1 MRGRPAPPMSK
12 PLRVHH
18 IITGLPVGGAQTM
31 LGQLLARGDPTRL
44 DQRVISLGG
53 LGALG
58 ADLRANGI
66 VVDALDMRRG
76 PAGAIDAARLAGWL
90 RRDKPDL
97 VQTWL
102 YHADLIGGLAARLA
116 GCRHLVWN
124 IRHTDLRP
132 GSDKRS
138 TILVAR
144 ACAAVSGWLPARI
157 VCNSEAA
164 LRTHV
169 ALSYPRDKFVV
180 IPNGID
186 PARFCPDPA
195 AYAAVRRELGVA
207 AETPL
212 IGLVGRFHPQKDHR
226 NFLRAAAMLVGRHER
241 LRFLLCGENVT
252 PDNARLN
259 EWVAEH
265 GLGDRVHLL
274 GVRQDMPQ
282 LTAALDVATSSS
294 SHGEAFG
301 NVIVEAMACGVPCVV
316 TDVGDSRSI
325 VGASGRVV
333 APGEPEA
340 LARACTDL
348 LVASPEDR
356 AALSAAA
363 RRRTIKH
370 YAIEG
375 VVERYQALY
384 EEVADRHGR

>member
-1 MRGRPAPPMSK
+1 MSK
-12 PLRVHH
+12 RPFHIWH

-31 LGQLLARGDPTRL
+31 LAQLLARVDPTRFR
-44 DQRVISLGG
+44 QRVASLGG

-58 ADLRANGI
+58 ADLRASGI
-66 VVDALDMRRG
+66 AVDALDMRRG

-144 ACAAVSGWLPARI
+144 ACAAHSGWLPERI
-157 VCNSEAA
+157 VCNSETA

-169 ALSYPRDKFVV
+169 ALGYPRDKFIV

-186 PARFCPDPA
+186 AARFRPDPE

-212 IGLVGRFHPQKDHR
+212 IGLVGRFHPQKNHR
-226 NFLRAAAMLVGRHER
+226 GFLRAAALLAGRHEG

-259 EWVAEH
+259 EWIVEH

-274 GVRQDMPQ
+274 GVRQDMPR

-348 LVASPEDR
+348 LVARPEDR
-356 AALSAAA
+356 AALGTAA
-363 RRRTIKH
+363 RHRTIEH

>member
-1 MRGRPAPPMSK
+1 MPK

-31 LGQLLARGDPTRL
+31 LGQLLARGDRTRL

-58 ADLRANGI
+58 SDLRAGGI

-76 PAGAIDAARLAGWL
+76 PAGAIDAARLTGWL
-90 RRDKPDL
+90 RRNKPDL

-102 YHADLIGGLAARLA
+102 YHADLIGGLATRLA
-116 GCRHLVWN
+116 GCHHLMWN

-144 ACAAVSGWLPARI
+144 ACAAVSGWLPERI
-157 VCNSEAA
+157 VCNSETA
-164 LRTHV
+164 LQTHV
-169 ALSYPRDKFVV
+169 ALGYPRDKFVV

-186 PARFCPDPA
+186 AARFCPDPK

-226 NFLRAAAMLVGRHER
+226 GFLRAAALLAGRHEG

-259 EWVAEH
+259 EWIVEH

-274 GVRQDMPQ
+274 GVRQDMPR

-333 APGEPEA
+333 APGAPEA
-340 LARACTDL
+340 LALAWADL
-348 LVASPEDR
+348 LATQFEER
-356 AALSAAA
+356 AALGATA
-363 RRRTIKH
+363 RKRVIER
-370 YAIEG
+370 YAIKG

-384 EEVADRHGR
+384 EEIADLHGR

>member
-1 MRGRPAPPMSK
+1 MSK

-31 LGQLLARGDPTRL
+31 LGQLLACGDPARL

-58 ADLRANGI
+58 ADLRANG
-66 VVDALDMRRG
+66 VVVAALDMRRG

-144 ACAAVSGWLPARI
+144 ACAAVSGWLPERI
-157 VCNSEAA
+157 VCNSETA

-169 ALSYPRDKFVV
+169 ALGYPPDKFII

-186 PARFCPDPA
+186 AARFRPDPA

-207 AETPL
+207 SETPL

-226 NFLRAAAMLVGRHER
+226 GFLRAAAMLVERHER
-241 LRFLLCGENVT
+241 VRFLLCGGNVT
-252 PDNARLN
+252 PDNARLG
-259 EWVAEH
+259 EWIVEH

-274 GVRQDMPQ
+274 GVRQDMPR

-316 TDVGDSRSI
+316 TDVGDSGAI
-325 VGASGRVV
+325 VGATGRLV
-333 APGEPEA
+333 APAEPVA
-340 LARACTDL
+340 LAQAWAEL
-348 LVASPEDR
+348 LAAGPEER
-356 AALSAAA
+356 AALGAAA
-363 RRRTIKH
+363 RRRAIEH

-375 VVERYQALY
+375 VVERYQTLY
-384 EEVADRHGR
+384 EEIADRRRR

>member
-1 MRGRPAPPMSK
+1 
-12 PLRVHH
+12 
-18 IITGLPVGGAQTM
+18 M
-31 LGQLLARGDPTRL
+31 LGQLLARGDPARL
-44 DQRVISLGG
+44 DQRVTSLSG

-58 ADLRANGI
+58 GDLRASGI

-144 ACAAVSGWLPARI
+144 VCAALSGCLPERI
-157 VCNSEAA
+157 VCNSETA

-169 ALSYPRDKFVV
+169 ALGYPRDKFVV

-186 PARFCPDPA
+186 AARFCPDPA
-195 AYAAVRRELGVA
+195 AYVAVRRELSVA
-207 AETPL
+207 AGTPL

-226 NFLRAAAMLVGRHER
+226 GFLRAVGILARR
-241 LRFLLCGENVT
+241 DDSVRFLLCGEDVT
-252 PDNARLN
+252 PGNARLG
-259 EWVAEH
+259 EWIVEH

-274 GVRQDMPQ
+274 GVRQDMPR

-316 TDVGDSRSI
+316 TDVGDSGAI
-325 VGASGRVV
+325 VGATGRLV

-340 LARACTDL
+340 LARAWAEL
-348 LVASPEDR
+348 LAAGPEER
-356 AALSAAA
+356 AALGAAA
-363 RRRTIKH
+363 RRRAIEH

-375 VVERYQALY
+375 VLERYQALY
-384 EEVADRHGR
+384 EEIATRPYR

>member
-1 MRGRPAPPMSK
+1 
-12 PLRVHH
+12 
-18 IITGLPVGGAQTM
+18 M
-31 LGQLLARGDPTRL
+31 LGQLLARGDRTRL

-58 ADLRANGI
+58 SDLRAGGI

-76 PAGAIDAARLAGWL
+76 PAGAIDAARLTGWL
-90 RRDKPDL
+90 RRNKPDL

-102 YHADLIGGLAARLA
+102 YHADLIGGLATRLA
-116 GCRHLVWN
+116 GCHHLMWN

-144 ACAAVSGWLPARI
+144 ACAAVSGWLPERI
-157 VCNSEAA
+157 VCNSETA
-164 LRTHV
+164 LQTHV
-169 ALSYPRDKFVV
+169 ALGYPRDKFVV

-186 PARFCPDPA
+186 AARFCPDPK

-226 NFLRAAAMLVGRHER
+226 GFLRAAALLAGRHEG

-259 EWVAEH
+259 EWIVEH

-274 GVRQDMPQ
+274 GVRQDMPR

-333 APGEPEA
+333 APGAPEA
-340 LARACTDL
+340 LALAWADL
-348 LVASPEDR
+348 LATQFEER
-356 AALSAAA
+356 AALGATA
-363 RRRTIKH
+363 RKRVIER
-370 YAIEG
+370 YAIKG

-384 EEVADRHGR
+384 EEIADLHGR